1 MTKIDTARAPVPPHV
16 PPEKVIDYDVYK
28 GYHFA
33 EIGDLHQGFDQMGKD
48 LGWGIFWTPY
58 NGGHWL
64 INDHE
69 LMFDAVRCPD
79 VFSSRKLTI
88 PPLLP
93 EELEPRFLP
102 LSLDPPIHHAYRM
115 PLMKAFA
122 PNEIK
127 KMEAGIR
134 RFSSDLIAGV
144 AGRGQCEF
152 IEAVGEPLP
161 VTVFMNMMGMPLE
174 RMTEFREWM
183 FDISSEDNVRR
194 ERSFPRILAAMGELI
209 AERRIERKDDLIS
222 RLLDCDIEGRP
233 PTQDEME
240 NYCLL
245 LFTAGLDTLVNSFTY
260 AIFHLAGDPT
270 LQDRLRGDPSL
281 IPEMIEEV
289 LRCYAVVMP
298 PRIITYDIE
307 FGGVQLKAGE
317 RVMMM
322 LSAGNLD
329 PKVFPDPMRFDIERE
344 NKAHITFNSGP
355 HRCVGSHLARL
366 EMRVFLE
373 EWFRHM
379 PNVRI
384 DPSKSVVYRPGI
396 NMGVIKLPLLWEAE
410 NRDAANGLADQTAAS

>member
-1 MTKIDTARAPVPPHV
+1 LVSQIAAALRPVPSHV
-16 PPEKVIDYDVYK
+16 PPERVIDYDVYA

-33 EIGDLHQGFDQMGKD
+33 ELGDLHQGFGRMGEEI
-48 LGWGIFWTPY
+48 GWGIFWTPH

-69 LMFDAVRCPD
+69 LMFEAVRTPEI
-79 VFSSRKLTI
+79 FSSRKLTI
-88 PPLLP
+88 PPMP

-102 LSLDPPIHHAYRM
+102 LSLDPPLHHAYRM

-122 PNEIK
+122 PDAVRG
-127 KMEAGIR
+127 METGIR
-134 RFSSDLIAGV
+134 RFASDLIADV
-144 AGRGQCEF
+144 ATRGQCEF
-152 IEAVGEPLP
+152 IDAVGEPLP
-161 VTVFMNMMGMPLE
+161 VTVFMTMMGMPLE

-194 ERSFPRILAAMGELI
+194 ERSFPRILAAMGDLI
-209 AERRIERKDDLIS
+209 AERQIERKDDLIS
-222 RLLDCDIEGRP
+222 RLLDCDIDGRP
-233 PTQDEME
+233 PTRDEME

-260 AIFHLAGDPT
+260 GIFHLAGDPA
-270 LQDRLRGDPSL
+270 LQDRLRADPGL

-289 LRCYAVVMP
+289 LRRYAVVMP
-298 PRIITYDIE
+298 PRIIARDAE

-344 NKAHITFNSGP
+344 DKTHITFNSGP

-366 EMRVFLE
+366 EMRIFFE

-384 DPSKSVVYRPGI
+384 DPDQPLVHRPGI
-396 NMGVIKLPLLWEAE
+396 NMGVIRLPLLWEVSPGAE
-410 NRDAANGLADQTAAS
+410 R